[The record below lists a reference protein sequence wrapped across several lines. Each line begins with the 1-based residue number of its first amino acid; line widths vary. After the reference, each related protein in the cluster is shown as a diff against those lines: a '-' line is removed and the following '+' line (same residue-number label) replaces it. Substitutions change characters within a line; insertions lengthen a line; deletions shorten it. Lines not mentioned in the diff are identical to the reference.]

1 MSFSYVDI
9 LIVAVQ
15 DRRRLFYICLAS
27 GGKYDTNVRKAQ
39 GVSNARG
46 EERGKK
52 MTQVLCYSCYSS
64 CVCPVSRA
72 FLALLSSLPHSF
84 PALALRCNRLSE
96 KYRVIDTCSPGNPWH
111 FYSLSNKTLNQN
123 PKLTS
128 EVHFTLIFTLYL

>member
-1 MSFSYVDI
+1 MSFSYVNI
-9 LIVAVQ
+9 LVVAVQ

-27 GGKYDTNVRKAQ
+27 GGKYETNVSKAQ

-72 FLALLSSLPHSF
+72 PLEFASLFPRTRLAL
-84 PALALRCNRLSE
+84 
-96 KYRVIDTCSPGNPWH
+96 
-111 FYSLSNKTLNQN
+111 
-123 PKLTS
+123 
-128 EVHFTLIFTLYL
+128 

>member
-27 GGKYDTNVRKAQ
+27 GGKYDTNVSKAQ

-52 MTQVLCYSCYSS
+52 NDTNVMLFMLLSWCLSRLSRF
-64 CVCPVSRA
+64 SRA
-72 FLALLSSLPHSF
+72 PLEFASLFPRTRLAL
-84 PALALRCNRLSE
+84 
-96 KYRVIDTCSPGNPWH
+96 
-111 FYSLSNKTLNQN
+111 
-123 PKLTS
+123 
-128 EVHFTLIFTLYL
+128 

>member
-27 GGKYDTNVRKAQ
+27 GGKYDTNVSKAQ

-52 MTQVLCYSCYSS
+52 MTQVFVIHATLLVFVPS
-64 CVCPVSRA
+64 
-72 FLALLSSLPHSF
+72 LALFSRSSRVCLTLSPHS
-84 PALALRCNRLSE
+84 PRAVTVCLKNIE
-96 KYRVIDTCSPGNPWH
+96 
-111 FYSLSNKTLNQN
+111 
-123 PKLTS
+123 
-128 EVHFTLIFTLYL
+128 